1 VEDLANNK
9 LMTLKDAKIRL
20 SQCHNNLEYW
30 INEKLILTSKA
41 TIQAQ
46 NIKEE
51 SVNGGLR
58 TDKYAK
64 LDYIIDDIDPIIEY
78 LNNEIRNLN
87 NFIEQS
93 LKTLGEYEPLERKI
107 IELRENKKMKW
118 EQIASVVNY
127 SERQCQRIYDKYCKR
142 TRKTRNNI

>member
-1 VEDLANNK
+1 MANNK

>member
-1 VEDLANNK
+1 MANNK

-20 SQCHNNLEYW
+20 SQCNNNLEYW
-30 INEKLILTSKA
+30 INEKIILTSKA

-51 SVNGGLR
+51 SVKGGLR
-58 TDKYAK
+58 ADKYAK

-107 IELRENKKMKW
+107 IELRENQKMKW
-118 EQIASVVNY
+118 EQIASKVNY

-142 TRKTRNNI
+142 IRKTRNNIYV